1 MFTKIITTLQSLMN
15 ISVTNMQKIVHHD
28 LYNIITEK
36 KKNRTSPFIG
46 LVRVFENG
54 VLNTDEST
62 DGWLEN
68 MTIAKGREFAAQSIF
83 KKPVANSSIGD
94 IIDFKVDSFGIG
106 SGGSEIDADNNV
118 TLLGPNVC
126 DIDLYTPIKINT
138 SALPNSIGVESIVKK
153 IELPGPGGM
162 TGSITSE
169 ISSSSEYSSC
179 ATYYTIMKCVCIIDA
194 KEPTYLN
201 PGEVVKIDEA
211 MLYATSTKNQVVPF
225 AHICFAPK
233 FIEKE
238 AVFTI
243 EWYVIF

>member
-1 MFTKIITTLQSLMN
+1 MQTL
-15 ISVTNMQKIVHHD
+15 IHHD
-28 LYNIITEK
+28 LYNIITK
-36 KKNRTSPFIG
+36 KKKESTSPFLG

-54 VLNTDEST
+54 VLNTDQST

-83 KKPVANSSIGD
+83 RKIGTNSTIGD
-94 IIDFKVDSFGIG
+94 TSNFKVDSFGIG
-106 SGGSEIDADNNV
+106 LGGSTIGSDTSV
-118 TLLGPNVC
+118 TLKGPNVC
-126 DIDLYTPIKINT
+126 DLDLYAPIKINT
-138 SALPNSIGVESIVKK
+138 FALPNSQGIESIVKK
-153 IELPGPGGM
+153 IEMPGPGGLA
-162 TGSITSE
+162 GSITSE

-179 ATYYTIMKCVCIIDA
+179 ATYYTVMKCVCIVDT

-211 MLYATSTKNQVVPF
+211 MLYATSENNQVVPF

-238 AVFTI
+238 SVFTI